1 VTPHL
6 LTNAE
11 VIRRFLSA
19 RIEIIGSPGK
29 AGLVR
34 VQGDPAARSA
44 VKSNA

>member
-1 VTPHL
+1 VTQHL

-19 RIEIIGSPGK
+19 RIEIIGSPGE

-34 VQGDPAARSA
+34 IQGDPAAVSWLH
-44 VKSNA
+44 S